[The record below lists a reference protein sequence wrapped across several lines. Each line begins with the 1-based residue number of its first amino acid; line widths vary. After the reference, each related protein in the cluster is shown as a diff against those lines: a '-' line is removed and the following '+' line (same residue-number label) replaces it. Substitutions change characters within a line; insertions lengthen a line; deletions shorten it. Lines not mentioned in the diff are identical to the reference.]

1 MPDRRLMIDNKR
13 LSTKITGPS
22 CTVVS
27 DKSVV
32 IVGRKSHIPV
42 DVCLDDSEC
51 VSRKH
56 LEIHRK
62 NKDIYLRCLSK
73 NGIFIDGSFHVGK
86 PDFVLLAD
94 GCKLRFPSTNIVIIV
109 EVVELEPFCHPKKRA
124 SWRSSLDH
132 TNRGEPTLSTDQNNR
147 NMTDPVISP
156 ILKSKGF
163 EENSHS
169 SFCFESE
176 NCRNT
181 PEERHDVSCN
191 NLKIDN
197 QNTISDLSLNSL
209 QGSATSNCA
218 LLPVEPL
225 FVQTDQHFNIPA
237 IRAATTV
244 LQNLIQNDNQ
254 PKSLNIDGESLFQS
268 ENSDVTTKMNHIAR
282 LFAFNSLGQLSQLN
296 AHKSSTL
303 TLSNLVNFPSHQ
315 LYDSRSTEHNC
326 STFDHGLS
334 DLMKNPFVLSSNS
347 PESQFKK
354 SDIIEQNTL
363 TVDDLDDTVDSSVVA
378 VHQDIT
384 TYCNDHRNDDGNN
397 NNTCSTQENES
408 TINKLAANL
417 ASTTAI
423 DRGSTFRKPPY
434 SYAQL
439 IIQAIASAPNQRL
452 TLADIYAHISKTF
465 PYYKPHE
472 KGWQNSIR
480 HNLSLNRYFIRVP
493 RSQSEPGKGAFWQL
507 DPYCETCL
515 VSQAFRKRR
524 QTSSKSSSSADSNQ
538 TNNANNN
545 VNDDSN
551 NNQNQYDDD
560 DDDVDDEEQQYQEK
574 KGEQMNVLSDN
585 INNKNNIDN
594 HTIDVNNSAFPVTSR
609 ELFFNDN
616 SQHNPLNNNTYISN
630 NSNTSASQYVFV
642 QSNYCLK
649 QPNHHL
655 QNIQSLLHP
664 HSLCLSNS
672 LSSLSTPSSPS
683 SVMLS
688 SSGDQQQQYQDE
700 SGAVLPYSNGLSTV
714 NGDRKLQSHPPTRTM
729 ILSHDLDTAALLA
742 NHSNSNINSN
752 MNLGFKQIL
761 NGGNNISDSIQEDSH
776 CLTTKLSVPSDFNN
790 NLPSF
795 LLPVSPNFNWG
806 ALNNNQEWLRLA
818 NIGCDNLSSSS
829 LTAFHELWQ
838 LSDREF
844 RKNNLFLASQLVKA
858 HQNLNNLTLSTNN
871 DGIITKNE
879 NIRNSTHE
887 ESFSTSDVPT
897 DLSATTNINDFPL
910 NRKHR
915 HTDQLSISPISISS
929 ALSPPFWA
937 SKCSRSPEEEVEQ
950 EQADKHKETTMKNH
964 FFLNPTTF
972 YVMQS

>member
-1 MPDRRLMIDNKR
+1 MIDNKR

-27 DKSVV
+27 DKPVV
-32 IVGRKSHIPV
+32 TVGRKSHIPV

-73 NGIFIDGSFHVGK
+73 NGIFIDGSFHTGR
-86 PDFVLLAD
+86 PDFVLLVD

-132 TNRGEPTLSTDQNNR
+132 TNRGKPTLSTDQNNR
-147 NMTDPVISP
+147 NMTDPLISP
-156 ILKSKGF
+156 ILTSKGF

-169 SFCFESE
+169 SFCFESG

-181 PEERHDVSCN
+181 PEERHDVSFN
-191 NLKIDN
+191 NLKIDY
-197 QNTISDLSLNSL
+197 QNTIPDLSLNSL

-225 FVQTDQHFNIPA
+225 FVQSDQNFNIPA

-254 PKSLNIDGESLFQS
+254 SKFLNIDGESLFQS
-268 ENSDVTTKMNHIAR
+268 ENSDVVTKMNHIAR
-282 LFAFNSLGQLSQLN
+282 LFAFNSLAQLSQLD

-315 LYDSRSTEHNC
+315 LYDSRSTELNC
-326 STFDHGLS
+326 STFNPGLS
-334 DLMKNPFVLSSNS
+334 DLTKNPFVLSSNS

-363 TVDDLDDTVDSSVVA
+363 TVDDLDDTADSSVA
-378 VHQDIT
+378 AIHQNVT
-384 TYCNDHRNDDGNN
+384 AYCGDDHNDDGNN
-397 NNTCSTQENES
+397 NNNGCTIQESES

-515 VSQAFRKRR
+515 ISQAFRKRR
-524 QTSSKSSSSADSNQ
+524 QTSSKSSSSSADLNQ

-545 VNDDSN
+545 ANDDSN
-551 NNQNQYDDD
+551 NDQNQYDGDD
-560 DDDVDDEEQQYQEK
+560 DDDVVDDEEQQHQEK
-574 KGEQMNVLSDN
+574 KEGEQRNVLNDN
-585 INNKNNIDN
+585 SNNENSIDN
-594 HTIDVNNSAFPVTSR
+594 NTIDVNNSAFPVTSR

-616 SQHNPLNNNTYISN
+616 SQHNPLDNNTYIGNDSN
-630 NSNTSASQYVFV
+630 ASASQCVFV

-649 QPNHHL
+649 QQNHHL
-655 QNIQSLLHP
+655 QNVQSLLHP
-664 HSLCLSNS
+664 HSFCLSNS

-688 SSGDQQQQYQDE
+688 SFGDHQQRQDE
-700 SGAVLPYSNGLSTV
+700 SGAVLHYSNSLPTA
-714 NGDRKLQSHPPTRTM
+714 NGDRKLQPDPPTRTM

-752 MNLGFKQIL
+752 MNLSFNQIL
-761 NGGNNISDSIQEDSH
+761 NGGNNISDSTQEHSH
-776 CLTTKLSVPSDFNN
+776 CLTTRLSVPSDFNN
-790 NLPSF
+790 NLPSP
-795 LLPVSPNFNWG
+795 LLPISSNFNWG
-806 ALNNNQEWLRLA
+806 ALNNSQEWLRLA
-818 NIGCDNLSSSS
+818 NLGRDNLSPSS
-829 LTAFHELWQ
+829 LTAFCELWQ
-838 LSDREF
+838 LSDQEF
-844 RKNNLFLASQLVKA
+844 RKNNLFLAAQLVKA
-858 HQNLNNLTLSTNN
+858 HQHLNNLTLSTDN
-871 DGIITKNE
+871 DAINTKNE
-879 NIRNSTHE
+879 NIEISTHE
-887 ESFSTSDVPT
+887 ESLSTSDSPT
-897 DLSATTNINDFPL
+897 DLSATRNISDFPL

-937 SKCSRSPEEEVEQ
+937 SKCSRSPVEGEQ
-950 EQADKHKETTMKNH
+950 EQADKHKETTVKNH
-964 FFLNPTTF
+964 FFVNPTTF
-972 YVMQS
+972 YAMQS

>member
-1 MPDRRLMIDNKR
+1 MIDNKR

-27 DKSVV
+27 DKPVV
-32 IVGRKSHIPV
+32 TVGRKSHIPV

-73 NGIFIDGSFHVGK
+73 NGIFIDGSFHTGR
-86 PDFVLLAD
+86 PDFVLLVD

-132 TNRGEPTLSTDQNNR
+132 TNRGKPTLSTDQNNR
-147 NMTDPVISP
+147 NMTDPLISP
-156 ILKSKGF
+156 ILTSKGF

-169 SFCFESE
+169 SFCFESG

-191 NLKIDN
+191 NLKIDY
-197 QNTISDLSLNSL
+197 QNTIPDLSLNSL
-209 QGSATSNCA
+209 QGSTTSNCA

-225 FVQTDQHFNIPA
+225 FVQSDQNFNIPA

-244 LQNLIQNDNQ
+244 LQNLIQNDSQ
-254 PKSLNIDGESLFQS
+254 SKFLNIDGESLFQS
-268 ENSDVTTKMNHIAR
+268 ENSDVVTKMNHIAR
-282 LFAFNSLGQLSQLN
+282 LFAFNSLAQLSQLD

-315 LYDSRSTEHNC
+315 LYDSRSTELNC
-326 STFDHGLS
+326 STFNHGLS
-334 DLMKNPFVLSSNS
+334 DLTKNPFVLSSNS
-347 PESQFKK
+347 PESQLKK

-363 TVDDLDDTVDSSVVA
+363 TVDDLDDTADSSVAAIPQNVTA
-378 VHQDIT
+378 
-384 TYCNDHRNDDGNN
+384 YCGDDHNDDGNN
-397 NNTCSTQENES
+397 NNNGCTIQESES

-515 VSQAFRKRR
+515 ISQAFRKRR
-524 QTSSKSSSSADSNQ
+524 QTSS
-538 TNNANNN
+538 NNN
-545 VNDDSN
+545 ENS
-551 NNQNQYDDD
+551 
-560 DDDVDDEEQQYQEK
+560 
-574 KGEQMNVLSDN
+574 
-585 INNKNNIDN
+585 IDN
-594 HTIDVNNSAFPVTSR
+594 NTIDVNNSAFPVTSR

-616 SQHNPLNNNTYISN
+616 SQHNPLDNNTYIGNDSN
-630 NSNTSASQYVFV
+630 ASASQCVFV

-649 QPNHHL
+649 QQNHHL
-655 QNIQSLLHP
+655 QNVQSLLHP
-664 HSLCLSNS
+664 HSFCLSNS
-672 LSSLSTPSSPS
+672 LSLSTPSPS

-688 SSGDQQQQYQDE
+688 SFGDHQQRQDE
-700 SGAVLPYSNGLSTV
+700 SGAVLHYSNSLPTA
-714 NGDRKLQSHPPTRTM
+714 NGDRYTLTSVSQYATTTTTSVKLIWRLFKLVTRFF
-729 ILSHDLDTAALLA
+729 I
-742 NHSNSNINSN
+742 
-752 MNLGFKQIL
+752 
-761 NGGNNISDSIQEDSH
+761 
-776 CLTTKLSVPSDFNN
+776 P
-790 NLPSF
+790 
-795 LLPVSPNFNWG
+795 
-806 ALNNNQEWLRLA
+806 
-818 NIGCDNLSSSS
+818 
-829 LTAFHELWQ
+829 
-838 LSDREF
+838 
-844 RKNNLFLASQLVKA
+844 
-858 HQNLNNLTLSTNN
+858 
-871 DGIITKNE
+871 
-879 NIRNSTHE
+879 
-887 ESFSTSDVPT
+887 TSDPS
-897 DLSATTNINDFPL
+897 LFNICLHFCCKL
-910 NRKHR
+910 KKMVIR
-915 HTDQLSISPISISS
+915 
-929 ALSPPFWA
+929 
-937 SKCSRSPEEEVEQ
+937 CEEKNKNVCGNS
-950 EQADKHKETTMKNH
+950 DDGDDTMN
-964 FFLNPTTF
+964 
-972 YVMQS
+972 MRC